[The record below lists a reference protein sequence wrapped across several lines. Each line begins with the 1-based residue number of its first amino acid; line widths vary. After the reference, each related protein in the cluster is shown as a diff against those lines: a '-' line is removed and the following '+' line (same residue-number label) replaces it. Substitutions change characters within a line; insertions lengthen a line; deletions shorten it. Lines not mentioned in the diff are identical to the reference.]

1 MADRSVFSKVCWRA
15 GLCHIAPRL
24 TWAVS
29 IGTPQIRRLGS
40 RALTLA
46 LAVALSSPTWGLGKE
61 PEVAVDLELVI
72 AVDVS
77 ASMSQEEQRVQRAG
91 YVSALRSPDVLQA
104 IKSGRRGRIAMAYFE
119 WARPAYQRVL
129 VPWTVIDDRA
139 DANAIADAIAGQPT
153 IPQGGTS
160 ISSALL
166 FAGQLLKTSGFVS
179 DRRIVDVSGDGPN
192 NEGPDVEPTR
202 DALIARGVTING
214 LVISLG
220 PPDMI
225 QSFDLPYLE
234 SYYRRCVI
242 GGPGAFVL
250 SVGDLA
256 DFEKAIRR
264 KFVAEIAGPP
274 ARLHFAA
281 QSSRYPAHVGCL
293 APGRFRGR

>member
-1 MADRSVFSKVCWRA
+1 MSDNRA
-15 GLCHIAPRL
+15 HIRA
-24 TWAVS
+24 ACQ
-29 IGTPQIRRLGS
+29 IGRLGS

-61 PEVAVDLELVI
+61 PEVAVDLELII

-77 ASMSQEEQRVQRAG
+77 ASMSQDEQRVQRAG

-119 WARPAYQRVL
+119 WARPEYQRVL
-129 VPWTVIDDRA
+129 VPWTVIDDRTDA
-139 DANAIADAIAGQPT
+139 DAIADAIAGQPT

-166 FAGQLLKTSGFVS
+166 FAGQLLKTSGFMS

-192 NEGPDVEPTR
+192 NAGPDVEPAR

-214 LVISLG
+214 LVISLPEG
-220 PPDMI
+220 SPDMI

-274 ARLHFAA
+274 ARLHLAA

-293 APGRFRGR
+293 APGRFPGR